1 MSCSA
6 SRAGFATGGYDGE
19 DILQI
24 DAGREAIV
32 VGIEYRLGLFGFLAG
47 SKLKEQGDLNVGLL
61 MEEEVLDRVWH
72 FALQWVREHISKF
85 AGDPSRVVIG
95 GESAGAGSILNHLTA
110 NDGQTS
116 PPLFH
121 GAMPNSMYL
130 PLIYPYNDT
139 MPEIR

>member
-1 MSCSA
+1 MMSQDGNNGNICSRFLKKD
-6 SRAGFATGGYDGE
+6 SGPHRH
-19 DILQI
+19 IL
-24 DAGREAIV
+24 
-32 VGIEYRLGLFGFLAG
+32 
-47 SKLKEQGDLNVGLL
+47 KVGLL

-85 AGDPSRVVIG
+85 AGDPSHVVIW

-116 PPLFH
+116 PPLFY